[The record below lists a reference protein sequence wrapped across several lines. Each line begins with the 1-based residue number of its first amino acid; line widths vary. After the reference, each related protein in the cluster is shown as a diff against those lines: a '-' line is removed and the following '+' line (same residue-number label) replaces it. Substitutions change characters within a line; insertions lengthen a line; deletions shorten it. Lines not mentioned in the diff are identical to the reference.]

1 MGLLDTLKNI
11 GKDIQQTVFG
21 TSKSAGG
28 TSNSPLA
35 YNPTP
40 TKPQTAQVSPVTQK
54 FKVDTNNLNTT
65 YTDTKSGAQYGVR
78 PATPKLDTSAV
89 NISSFN
95 DEEYPV
101 QDYSASIQDYSKYST
116 PTPISDP
123 RDIQSE
129 SYLKVL
135 DKLGTKGEFTQAL
148 QEEEQLAEKRR
159 YLNELSSRGMER
171 KRQLEKEIEALRK
184 NPMGQSQSA
193 VDYNISEKTRLA
205 NQELADIAI
214 QVQVAQGNVDTA
226 LTIIKDKVSAEFEPY
241 EQRLSG
247 IKDYMTFSNDNL
259 SERDKLM
266 LQSKLSQEE
275 SSLKAQQ
282 EQAVSQQTATSLQN
296 ALEQGF
302 ITEDVFNAAVQ
313 KDASLLNYM
322 TPTYKS
328 KYTDEVIS
336 PLIDKSNTINSLM
349 NNPALSSAVGPN
361 AFARFGGM
369 AGLTGAKGDF
379 VLGVEQLI
387 SRETMDTL
395 LALKKAGGTLGALS
409 EGERF
414 MLESAASSIG
424 GARVKNDDGNVVGYK
439 MTEGAF
445 KNALLD
451 LQKIADTALLKA
463 DITPIEKKKEI
474 LTNKV
479 IREFPNESPQKQADR
494 VNLLIP
500 QYTSFNQVGNTTA
513 SKLANAIKQV
523 ESGGNY
529 NAKGDSGTSKGAYQ
543 FNGNN
548 FANWSKQ
555 YFGKVLP
562 FSPQG
567 QDAVAQARIQDLL
580 NQGNTPEQVA
590 LIWNGGEPVR
600 KKGFNA
606 KIGLAYDSGAY
617 ADKVIRQLTA

>member
-1 MGLLDTLKNI
+1 ME
-11 GKDIQQTVFG
+11 
-21 TSKSAGG
+21 
-28 TSNSPLA
+28 A
-35 YNPTP
+35 Y
-40 TKPQTAQVSPVTQK
+40 Q
-54 FKVDTNNLNTT
+54 
-65 YTDTKSGAQYGVR
+65 G
-78 PATPKLDTSAV
+78 
-89 NISSFN
+89 I
-95 DEEYPV
+95 
-101 QDYSASIQDYSKYST
+101 
-116 PTPISDP
+116 
-123 RDIQSE
+123 
-129 SYLKVL
+129 L
-135 DKLGTKGEFTQAL
+135 DKIGTKGEFTRTA
-148 QEEEQLAEKRR
+148 QEDEQLAQKRE
-159 YLNELSSRGMER
+159 YLNDLTSQGMER
-171 KRQLEKEIEALRK
+171 KRQLEKEIDALRK

-226 LTIIKDKVSAEFEPY
+226 LTIIKDKVSAEFEPL
-241 EQRLSG
+241 EQQLSG
-247 IKDYMTFSNDNL
+247 IKDWMTFNNDDL
-259 SERDKLM
+259 TKSEQIM
-266 LQSKLSQEE
+266 LQSRLSQQE

-282 EQAVSQQTATSLQN
+282 EQAVAQQTATSLQT

-322 TPTYKS
+322 NPTYKS

-336 PLIDKSNTINSLM
+336 PLIEKSNTINSLM

-361 AFARFGGM
+361 PLARFGGM

-409 EGERF
+409 DGERF

-424 GARVKNDDGNVVGYK
+424 GARVKNDDGNVIGYK

-500 QYTSFNQVGNTTA
+500 QYTSFNQVGNTSA
-513 SKLANAIKQV
+513 SKIAEAIKTV

-529 NAKGDSGTSKGAYQ
+529 NAKGPVVTSGQYKGERALGAYQ
-543 FNGNN
+543 IMPSNIPS
-548 FANWSKQ
+548 WSKEALG
-555 YFGKVLP
+555 YSVT
-562 FSPQG
+562 PQ
-567 QDAVAQARIQDLL
+567 QFMANPKIQDQIAQSRFSKLL
-580 NQGNTPEQVA
+580 QQYSPEDVA
-590 LIWNGGEPVR
+590 SIWFSGRP
-600 KKGFNA
+600 
-606 KIGLAYDSGAY
+606 LANNMSKDVTGTNVPTYVKNVMKNLS
-617 ADKVIRQLTA
+617 